1 MSGSLMDF
9 TITPPKLKPKRGC
22 FSVLKTLAC
31 VLGPLTVPT
40 IVYVKAV
47 HSVLLSITGTF
58 FSDISAWWNFR
69 RKKNLPYVNFAK
81 NSPKPV
87 RPPFLDLRRKS
98 LNVSGGA
105 TNLLPLKRQLSSP
118 TKKSSNPLN
127 CPKLVEARPP
137 VPVLV
142 ETPSVTTSPV
152 LLGHRSLS
160 SSSGDSDGPDT
171 PQQPTIP
178 TPTKR
183 RVISAGLISLSPLAN
198 TPKTE
203 PISKRRLEFPE
214 PVNPTPLRPSD
225 NSHLQQTV
233 PTFAYTECNVEN
245 LLNQNFSFFHM

>member
-1 MSGSLMDF
+1 MPDKSQLDA
-9 TITPPKLKPKRGC
+9 
-22 FSVLKTLAC
+22 FSVEWALM
-31 VLGPLTVPT
+31 PT
-40 IVYVKAV
+40 NTFRNFQC
-47 HSVLLSITGTF
+47 LSLRAGVITEPSSRTF
-58 FSDISAWWNFR
+58 QPGNERA
-69 RKKNLPYVNFAK
+69 
-81 NSPKPV
+81 
-87 RPPFLDLRRKS
+87 
-98 LNVSGGA
+98 
-105 TNLLPLKRQLSSP
+105 
-118 TKKSSNPLN
+118 SNPLN
-127 CPKLVEARPP
+127 CPKLDEARPP

-160 SSSGDSDGPDT
+160 SSSGDSAGPDT
-171 PQQPTIP
+171 PQQP

-214 PVNPTPLRPSD
+214 QVNPTPLRPSD

-233 PTFAYTECNVEN
+233 PTFTYTECNVEN